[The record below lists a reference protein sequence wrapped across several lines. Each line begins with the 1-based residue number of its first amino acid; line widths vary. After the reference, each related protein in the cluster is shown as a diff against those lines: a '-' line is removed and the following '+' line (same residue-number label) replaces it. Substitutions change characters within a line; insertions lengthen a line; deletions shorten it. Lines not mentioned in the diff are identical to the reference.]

1 MGSFSSGMDPWPTNS
16 SQSGRTRTLYVVA
29 STVIPGNLD
38 APEVNGRKNESRSV
52 IPARITKKSR
62 ESGCDNSLLLLLGG
76 LMYISFSSAC
86 FGKVDSDIL
95 VSMQTLDCYHR
106 GDCTHA
112 DPGLLFLE
120 DSITSFDLASETLLV
135 TWKIETKFAEE
146 DEEEQWGKL
155 LRRNEWVC

>member
-1 MGSFSSGMDPWPTNS
+1 MTDQFLSVGKDEDFICGREHCDTREF
-16 SQSGRTRTLYVVA
+16 GRTWGKGTQ
-29 STVIPGNLD
+29 
-38 APEVNGRKNESRSV
+38 NESRSV
-52 IPARITKKSR
+52 ITKKSR
-62 ESGCDNSLLLLLGG
+62 ESGCDNSLLLLLGS